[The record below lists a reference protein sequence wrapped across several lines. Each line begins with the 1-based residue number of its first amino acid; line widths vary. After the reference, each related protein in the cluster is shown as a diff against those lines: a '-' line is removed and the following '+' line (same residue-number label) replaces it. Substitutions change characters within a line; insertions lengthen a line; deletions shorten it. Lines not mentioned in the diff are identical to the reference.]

1 MTNVNFCTIV
11 NSLLSRA
18 RGTDFVR
25 LRPASASVRFL
36 RNFSCPPLDK
46 TFGKIGKIFSVHC
59 PNPSLRRTNEV
70 RPPPASVRLRIFF
83 IVRCP
88 NPSLRR
94 MNGMR
99 PPTASVRFQ
108 EIWTVHRPDPSFGNC
123 PYWSSVRIRPL
134 SSTSVR
140 FRPPMR
146 TIHVGSKDRESRSVI
161 DRLLWIKWLASRPS
175 TYWRPVFRTSNFIPG
190 RPP

>member
-36 RNFSCPPLDK
+36 RNFSCPPSALEK
-46 TFGKIGKIFSVHC
+46 FLASTVRIRPWGGRMRCVRR
-59 PNPSLRRTNEV
+59 PLPSAWEF
-70 RPPPASVRLRIFF
+70 FF